1 MKQNWDTLQQS
12 GISTSTGCE
21 RAIYTN
27 PQIQLKE
34 GAVII
39 VMTWAVT
46 TRLIRHHRQ
55 TKRATCSFMTEI
67 TGQEQSPWQ
76 PKTSSHNATV
86 PTISIYWSTDREPR
100 LSHPVVTGGDLSR
113 FSGTEFTLPS
123 WSWSRTR
130 PAATPH
136 HRQPH
141 TCDDQWNTC
150 VAVASCKLT
159 CKQLQERKNVCRS
172 LDNLITKWLPGQIV
186 TLLYD

>member
-67 TGQEQSPWQ
+67 NGQEQSPWQ

-86 PTISIYWSTDREPR
+86 PTISIYWSTDRDPR
-100 LSHPVVTGGDLSR
+100 LSHPVVEILWYRIHTSILVLKQNSSR
-113 FSGTEFTLPS
+113 CHSSPQT
-123 WSWSRTR
+123 
-130 PAATPH
+130 ATH
-136 HRQPH
+136 VWRSVKHL
-141 TCDDQWNTC
+141 CSCC
-150 VAVASCKLT
+150 VM
-159 CKQLQERKNVCRS
+159 
-172 LDNLITKWLPGQIV
+172 
-186 TLLYD
+186 